1 MKLLI
6 GIFLLLP
13 LYQCLLVEHY
23 NFTVHTRVSRS
34 VANMD
39 ELLELEEG
47 LALNLEKYAE
57 ALMQKANTIKRG
69 VQLMAQ
75 RYNEKNTAWDYLKTY
90 SVLHHMQADWL
101 RWQLFIEKPVASEY
115 VDYIKSMK
123 PYFPQS
129 WDFEDASE
137 GLQRMQRVYKLKAM
151 DISAGFLD
159 GVKYNSTFSYLDSI
173 AMAHHLMNQSLWVD
187 AKQWTLAATEMFEF
201 TEKLPE
207 LELIRG
213 FDVEKLY
220 ISLACSL
227 LQQNETKHALD
238 IYRNAIE
245 HHPPNAE
252 IFKNYQELEN
262 QMLLKP
268 EPLNNDSKLSLKEEG
283 EDPNMPGCCNGRCE
297 VPKNFSLYC
306 VYNTKTS
313 PFLRLAP
320 IKTELLS
327 KDPYIVI
334 FHDVVSQ
341 KELTRIRTMSK
352 KHLIAS
358 TVINYTTNAYSVD
371 SYRTSKS
378 VWAPSN
384 HSLTER
390 ITNLVGD
397 ATGLEMATSEMYQVI
412 NYGIGGLFEPHVDPV
427 FTDAVSYRSHANT
440 LFLIFTL
447 LQLSDVK
454 QGGATIFTKLNLTVY
469 PQSGS
474 ALFWYNLDNWG
485 NEDKRTE
492 HAGCPVIVGSKW
504 SKFDEQFFRLNIFI
518 YSIFSV
524 MTKWVTD
531 MGQEF
536 RQPCYK
542 SKISPLPF

>member
-13 LYQCLLVEHY
+13 LYQCLLVEQY

-75 RYNEKNTAWDYLKTY
+75 RHNEKNTAWDYLKTY

-137 GLQRMQRVYKLKAM
+137 GLKRMQRVYKLKAM
-151 DISAGFLD
+151 DISAGLLD

-227 LQQNETKHALD
+227 LQQNETKHALE

-262 QMLLKP
+262 QMLSKP

-334 FHDVVSQ
+334 FHNVVSQ
-341 KELTRIRTMSK
+341 KELTKIRTMSK

-427 FTDAVSYRSHANT
+427 FTDADRFNGTDDRFAT
-440 LFLIFTL
+440 TIFW
-447 LQLSDVK
+447 LSDVK

-504 SKFDEQFFRLNIFI
+504 I
-518 YSIFSV
+518 